1 MIHLFWII
9 PLLIALWAGIIT
21 KRREGDVVF
30 GVVVGIGCLLI
41 CGMFSFIVITAIYET
56 AYTDKVKFIKLNDI
70 PYVVKITEPNDGWQK
85 DLLNLTDSYEFI
97 EVAE

>member
-1 MIHLFWII
+1 MIHLFWVI
-9 PLLIALWAGIIT
+9 PFLISVWAGVIG
-21 KRREGDVVF
+21 KRQEEDVAI
-30 GVVVGIGCLLI
+30 GVAIGILCFII
-41 CGMFSFIVITAIYET
+41 CGFISMVAIVAIHDT
-56 AYTDKVKFIKLNDI
+56 AYTDKVKFVKLNDI

>member
-1 MIHLFWII
+1 MIHLFWVI
-9 PLLIALWAGIIT
+9 PCLISVWVGIIA
-21 KRREGDVVF
+21 KRREGDVAF
-30 GVVVGIGCLLI
+30 GVAEGIGCLLV
-41 CGMFSFIVITAIYET
+41 CGMFSFIAILAIHET
-56 AYTDKVKFIKLNDI
+56 AYTDNVKFIKLNDI

>member
-9 PLLIALWAGIIT
+9 PFLISVLVGVIAKRQDDDVTIGVAIAIIC
-21 KRREGDVVF
+21 F
-30 GVVVGIGCLLI
+30 LI
-41 CGMFSFIVITAIYET
+41 CGAFSFIAIVAISET

-70 PYVVKITEPNDGWQK
+70 PYIVKITEANDGWQK

>member
-9 PLLIALWAGIIT
+9 PFLISVLAGIIT

-30 GVVVGIGCLLI
+30 GVVVGIGYFLV
-41 CGMFSFIVITAIYET
+41 CGMFSFIAVVAIVET

-70 PYVVKITEPNDGWQK
+70 PYVVKVTEPNDGWQK